1 MSQLQA
7 CVGQRIALIGAASE
21 LGSPDPGCA
30 AAPDVLRAA
39 GLADAIAAPGRT
51 VEWRILHPL
60 PGDDRMSLLA
70 ELSQRLADTVHAS
83 MARGEFPFVVGGD
96 HSAAIGTWRG
106 VARAVDARGPVGLLW
121 IDAHLDSHTPDTSHT
136 GQLHGMPLAALL
148 GHGPDSLVGDRPA
161 LSPRHIALVGVR
173 SFEPEEAALLSR
185 LGVRI
190 FAMDQIEQRG
200 LEAVMKDALQIVRDG
215 TAAWGL
221 TLDIDAIEPADAPAV
236 NVPAEGGVRAA
247 SLLHALRNMIELP
260 GFAALEIVEYN
271 PARDA
276 SSRTAALVQALAAAV
291 LGGAERPAAWSF
303 IDEEQRYG
311 AHNYSPLPVVLARG
325 EGVYLWDETGRRYLD
340 MMSAYSAVSAGH
352 AHPRILRALSEQAST
367 LAVTSRAYYNNRL
380 PKLLRRLCELTGL
393 DQALPMNTGAEA
405 VETALKAARKW
416 AYTVKKVPAERAG
429 IIACEGNF
437 HGRSITIVGMSS
449 ERQYRDGFGPFPPG
463 FKRIPFAD
471 AEALERAIT
480 PHTAAFL
487 VEPLQG
493 EGGIIVPP
501 SGYLAEC
508 ARICAARNVLLIC
521 DEVQTGLGRTG
532 RLFACQH
539 ENVLPDGVILGKAL
553 GGGVL
558 PVSAFV
564 GRRELMSVF
573 SPGDHGSTFGGN
585 PLAAAV
591 ALEALNVIVGERLP
605 ERAQT
610 LGRHFIQRL
619 RTLKSP
625 AIRDVR
631 GMGLLIGMEFDPAL
645 LTARQVC
652 ERLLERGILSK
663 DTHHTVVRFA
673 PPLVIEAAQLDWV
686 VEELRALLREAD
698 VERPPRR
705 AGSPAAPSDLVKL

>member
-1 MSQLQA
+1 
-7 CVGQRIALIGAASE
+7 
-21 LGSPDPGCA
+21 
-30 AAPDVLRAA
+30 
-39 GLADAIAAPGRT
+39 
-51 VEWRILHPL
+51 
-60 PGDDRMSLLA
+60 
-70 ELSQRLADTVHAS
+70 
-83 MARGEFPFVVGGD
+83 
-96 HSAAIGTWRG
+96 
-106 VARAVDARGPVGLLW
+106 
-121 IDAHLDSHTPDTSHT
+121 
-136 GQLHGMPLAALL
+136 
-148 GHGPDSLVGDRPA
+148 
-161 LSPRHIALVGVR
+161 
-173 SFEPEEAALLSR
+173 
-185 LGVRI
+185 VRI

-276 SSRTAALVQALAAAV
+276 SGRTAALVQALAAAV

-416 AYTVKKVPAERAG
+416 AYTVKKVPADQAE
-429 IIACEGNF
+429 IIACENNF